1 MTIQG
6 MKTDPVTV
14 VSSVAAIATP
24 SPVVAEKPIAEKKPE
39 RPVFAAPSPQRHAP
53 TPDEFREIRAA
64 VAARLEQYLADS
76 GRNLEFTIDTQTH
89 ATVITVRRAD
99 TGEVVRQFPNEEALT
114 MMRQLSEHSGT
125 LLDLKA

>member
-1 MTIQG
+1 MTIEG
-6 MKTDPVTV
+6 LKTDPVTPV
-14 VSSVAAIATP
+14 YSVAATATP
-24 SPVVAEKPIAEKKPE
+24 SPVAAEKFIAEKKPE
-39 RPVFAAPSPQRHAP
+39 RPVVALPVSPRRAP
-53 TPDEFREIRAA
+53 TQDEFRDIRAA
-64 VAARLEQYLADS
+64 VAVRLEQYLADS

-114 MMRQLSEHSGT
+114 LMRQLSEQSGT